1 MVVQV
6 AVAQKVI
13 VVDQQALQVKVL
25 LAVLESLVVL
35 VVAVVLA

>member
-1 MVVQV
+1 MGVQA
-6 AVAQKVI
+6 AVDQKVI